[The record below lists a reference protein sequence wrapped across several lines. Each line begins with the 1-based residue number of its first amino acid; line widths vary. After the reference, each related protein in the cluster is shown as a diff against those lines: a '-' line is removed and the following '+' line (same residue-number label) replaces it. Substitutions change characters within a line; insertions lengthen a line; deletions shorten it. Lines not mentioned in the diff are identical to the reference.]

1 MAAPCG
7 WPPLL
12 LYLWLWTAAAQ
23 TVSPPQRAVL
33 LSMRPDST
41 EADAVYLEGGMLKV
55 AEGTRFKLRLYGTG
69 LRRSGLLGD
78 GGAGGGRG
86 PGLSFVEVSGLLDR
100 AAGGGGQQQQ
110 QLVQR
115 LCQQGSSDLT
125 ILGSSLSDRSVLV
138 ELEALYLRKGEM
150 VKYYS
155 LCARVGG
162 LGAHDWVYFRTED
175 FHLGVVAKEPTTT
188 LRLRILITL
197 LFVSMSTLFSI
208 LNISLMALDPVELQV
223 IKNCGSEEEKR
234 YSEQIESVR
243 KHGNYLLCTLML
255 GDVLMNCSLTV
266 WLCEMFQCTWLTIL
280 VCTCCIFFF
289 GEILPHAVCSRHG
302 LALASKTIWVTKFF
316 MVITFPAS
324 YPISKLLDVILQQQ
338 ISNFYTREKLIEM
351 LRVTDP
357 YNDLVKEEL
366 NIIEGALELRRKT
379 VEDVL
384 TPLGDCFMLS
394 SEAVLDFA
402 TMSDIMKSGY
412 TRIPVYENERS
423 NIVDILYVKD
433 LAFVD
438 PDDGMPLETMT
449 KFYNH
454 SLHCVFSDAKLDTVL
469 EDFKKGK
476 SHLAIVQRVND
487 EGECDPFYEIMGIVT
502 LEDIIEEII
511 KSEILDE
518 TDIYTDNK
526 SKKIAHR
533 DRKQQ
538 DFSLFKSSDTD
549 VRAKISP
556 QLLLA
561 THRFLATEVEPF
573 KSTHISDKILLR
585 LLKRPKVIWELKF
598 NRKDKMAPDQ
608 YLYQRNKPVDYFVL
622 ILQGKV
628 EVEISKEGL
637 KFENGAFTYYGVP
650 ALTSMV
656 SSDTRSPSHNNG
668 IQWSDLA
675 NRSERIEF
683 VGGTHQQNFSNYSY
697 VPDYSVR
704 LLTDIQFVK
713 ITRMQYTNAVAATQ
727 MENSP
732 QTPEPDMA
740 ITESTSKDPTTSIST
755 ETTNLFNG
763 KNRVIRSKSDGM
775 RSPSD
780 LFFLGVDALN
790 KSDVTGFKI
799 KQHDENT
806 SINIDPEVNN
816 PEWKNSTSLSGSEET
831 LGKKLLRKLSGRKRK
846 PSRDSEKSPEENLN
860 VPQLKA

>member
-1 MAAPCG
+1 MAAPRG

-12 LYLWLWTAAAQ
+12 LYLWLWLWTAVAAQ
-23 TVSPPQRAVL
+23 TVSQPLRAEL

-69 LRRSGLLGD
+69 LWRSGLLGD
-78 GGAGGGRG
+78 GGAGAGGGGGGGGAGRRG
-86 PGLSFVEVSGLLDR
+86 PGLSFVEVSDLPDP
-100 AAGGGGQQQQ
+100 AAGAGQ
-110 QLVQR
+110 QR

-125 ILGSSLSDRSVLV
+125 ILGSSLSGRSVLV
-138 ELEALYLRKGEM
+138 ELEALYLRKGEV

-162 LGAHDWVYFRTED
+162 LGAHDWVNFRTED
-175 FHLGVVAKEPTTT
+175 FHLGVVAKEQTTS

-197 LFVSMSTLFSI
+197 LFVCMSTLFSI
-208 LNISLMALDPVELQV
+208 LNISLMALDPVELKV
-223 IKNCGSEEEKR
+223 IKNSGSEEERR

-324 YPISKLLDVILQQQ
+324 YPISKLLDVILRQQ

-351 LRVTDP
+351 LKVTDP

-366 NIIEGALELRRKT
+366 NIIEGALELRKKT

-394 SEAVLDFA
+394 SEAILDFA
-402 TMSDIMKSGY
+402 TMSEIMQSGY

-438 PDDGMPLETMT
+438 PDDSMPLETMT

-454 SLHCVFSDAKLDTVL
+454 SLHCVFNDTKLDAVL

-476 SHLAIVQRVND
+476 SHLAIVHRVND
-487 EGECDPFYEIMGIVT
+487 EGECDPFYEVMGIVT

-518 TDIYTDNK
+518 TDIYTDNR

-561 THRFLATEVEPF
+561 THRFLAT
-573 KSTHISDKILLR
+573 
-585 LLKRPKVIWELKF
+585 
-598 NRKDKMAPDQ
+598 
-608 YLYQRNKPVDYFVL
+608 
-622 ILQGKV
+622 
-628 EVEISKEGL
+628 
-637 KFENGAFTYYGVP
+637 
-650 ALTSMV
+650 
-656 SSDTRSPSHNNG
+656 DTRSPSHNNG
-668 IQWSDLA
+668 IQWTDPA

-683 VGGTHQQNFSNYSY
+683 GGGTHQQNFSNYSY

-704 LLTDIQFVK
+704 LLSDIQFVK
-713 ITRMQYTNAVAATQ
+713 ITRMQYANAVAATQ

-740 ITESTSKDPTTSIST
+740 ITESTSKDPTTSMST

-831 LGKKLLRKLSGRKRK
+831 LGKKLLRKLSGKKRK

>member
-763 KNRVIRSKSDGM
+763 KNRVI
-775 RSPSD
+775 
-780 LFFLGVDALN
+780 
-790 KSDVTGFKI
+790 
-799 KQHDENT
+799 HDENT